1 MEFSESK
8 GIYLQIADQIRERIL
23 QGDWQ
28 PGERIPS
35 IRELAVELGVNPNT
49 VTKSYQA
56 LMDREI
62 ITNQRGRGY
71 FVNDNATER
80 VLDEMRNEFL
90 RDELPRVFRAM
101 RLLDIGMDELAEYLA
116 EDNGDNKS

>member
-1 MEFSESK
+1 M
-8 GIYLQIADQIRERIL
+8 
-23 QGDWQ
+23 
-28 PGERIPS
+28 
-35 IRELAVELGVNPNT
+35 NPNT

>member
-1 MEFSESK
+1 M
-8 GIYLQIADQIRERIL
+8 
-23 QGDWQ
+23 
-28 PGERIPS
+28 
-35 IRELAVELGVNPNT
+35 
-49 VTKSYQA
+49 
-56 LMDREI
+56 
-62 ITNQRGRGY
+62 
-71 FVNDNATER
+71 NDNATER

>member
-80 VLDEMRNEFL
+80 VLDEMRTEFL